1 MISTTYIIDR
11 APARSSTKVRSF
23 ELSERPATAT
33 VAPSALYIT
42 LRSYARAG
50 QDITYASCTRSC
62 VEAAYTDN
70 PSLLKLLVPTI
81 SIIAMTVAA
90 CLAVLGYRFARLPG
104 WRDQK
109 WFWLLAASASLY
121 TGFNVVVTLDAPD
134 WLVLVGA
141 HGNWATLALHVV
153 AWNLHSAA
161 QFHTKPGPLERAMM
175 LAAAAV
181 GLLAFVPGALL
192 SPSIVT
198 HTFLGVV
205 YHEPPSTLFGS
216 LAAIPLYG
224 ALAVPLWRFVRGARS
239 NPEARR
245 YALGMLALS
254 VAGLNDLL
262 ASTGQ
267 FSLPY
272 LLDIAFLVMVSLVW
286 TVLTERF
293 TGATHRLDMLSSQLE
308 GIVTERTRELAKAHE
323 ALAQAERLAAIGRLS
338 AGVAHEINN
347 PSAAVVSNLS
357 YLKNSLGNGDLP
369 DDAAD
374 ALEDSLTSMGKIA
387 RIVRQLLD
395 TGRVAASD
403 TSVRSTFDVA
413 LAVENACHTAR
424 AALERPVALKLEL
437 AAIFGVGDQL
447 MVEQVLVNL
456 IVNGAQAV
464 PESREA
470 TLLIRAE
477 SMTNS
482 IKISVKDNGDG
493 MPEEV
498 ARRAFEPF
506 FSTKPFGKGTGL
518 GLSVSLGLAK
528 AVGGDL
534 RVGNTGP
541 GGTTME
547 LLIRS
552 SLRLSSIPPA
562 EAPAVLRPNQ
572 RLLIIDDDPIVRES
586 LSRMLSRAFEVETAS
601 GVGDARRTVSG
612 QHFDAILC
620 DVMMDEGGGEAFF
633 SWLQRERP
641 SSATRVIFVTGG
653 VTDDASRRFLDAQG
667 QPVLYKPV
675 DLLTVERAVDEVSI
689 GYVDSGQQPLG

>member
-1 MISTTYIIDR
+1 
-11 APARSSTKVRSF
+11 
-23 ELSERPATAT
+23 
-33 VAPSALYIT
+33 
-42 LRSYARAG
+42 
-50 QDITYASCTRSC
+50 
-62 VEAAYTDN
+62 
-70 PSLLKLLVPTI
+70 LKLLVPCI
-81 SIIAMTVAA
+81 SVIAMTVAA

-104 WRDQK
+104 WRDQR
-109 WFWLLAASASLY
+109 WCWLLAASASLY
-121 TGFNVVVTLDAPD
+121 TGFNVIMTLDAPD

-161 QFHTKPGPLERAMM
+161 QFHTKPGPLERASM
-175 LAAAAV
+175 LATASV
-181 GLLAFVPGALL
+181 GLLALVPGALL
-192 SPSIVT
+192 SRSIVT
-198 HTFLGVV
+198 HTFLGVT
-205 YHEPPSTLFGS
+205 YHEPPSTLVGS
-216 LAAIPLYG
+216 LAALPLYG
-224 ALAVPLWRFVRGARS
+224 ALLVPLSRFARGART

-245 YALGMLALS
+245 YAIGMLVLAA
-254 VAGLNDLL
+254 AGLNDWL
-262 ASTGQ
+262 ASTGDYP
-267 FSLPY
+267 LPY
-272 LLDIAFLVMVSLVW
+272 LLDIGFLVMISLVW

-323 ALAQAERLAAIGRLS
+323 ALAQAERLAAIGRLA

-357 YLKNSLGNGDLP
+357 YLKTSLRNGDVP
-369 DDAAD
+369 DDAVD

-403 TSVRSTFDVA
+403 SSVRNTFDVA
-413 LAVENACHTAR
+413 LAVEHACQTAR
-424 AALERPVALKLEL
+424 AALERPMTLKLEL

-464 PESREA
+464 PAVREPV
-470 TLLIRAE
+470 LVIRAE
-477 SMTNS
+477 AMTNS
-482 IKISVKDNGDG
+482 VKISVKDNGDG
-493 MPEEV
+493 MSEEV

-528 AVGGDL
+528 ALGGDL
-534 RVGNTGP
+534 RVGSTSAA
-541 GGTTME
+541 GTTME

-552 SLRLSSIPPA
+552 SLRLSSVPLA
-562 EAPAVLRPNQ
+562 EMPVMSRPNQ

-586 LSRMLSRAFEVETAS
+586 LSRMLSRAFDVETAS
-601 GVGDARRTVSG
+601 GVADARRTVSAA
-612 QHFDAILC
+612 HFDAILC
-620 DVMMDEGGGEAFF
+620 DVMMDDGGGEAFF
-633 SWLQRERP
+633 TWLQRERP

-653 VTDDASRRFLDAQG
+653 VTDDTSRRFLDTQD

-675 DLLTVERAVDEVSI
+675 DLLTVERAVDEVSM
-689 GYVDSGQQPLG
+689 GYVDSGNHHLA